1 LIAEPVTIM
10 NKSITTKKSKLV
22 FGFDVGTNS
31 VGWAAIKS
39 NFENHQGEILGLGSR
54 IIPMDQKEIGDF
66 NKGILESAAA
76 S

>member
-1 LIAEPVTIM
+1 LTKLSKKESILIKSSKLITNLIAEPVTIM

-39 NFENHQGEILGLGSR
+39 NL
-54 IIPMDQKEIGDF
+54 
-66 NKGILESAAA
+66 A
-76 S
+76 